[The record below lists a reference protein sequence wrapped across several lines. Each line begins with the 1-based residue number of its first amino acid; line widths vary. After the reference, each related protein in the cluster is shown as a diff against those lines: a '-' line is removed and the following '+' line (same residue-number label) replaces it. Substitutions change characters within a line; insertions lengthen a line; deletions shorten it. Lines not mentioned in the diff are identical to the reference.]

1 MTEEMRNKRDELAK
15 DYGTSR
21 FPVQNIETRKDFTQD
36 INFARRMIHTEAFQA
51 GFDACYTLM
60 EAENAELKS
69 RIEKLISALNFY
81 ADKNNWYDS
90 NAKYTEHKE
99 MPILYMVIA
108 SIDTE
113 GETWIGGRTARAA
126 LKADEEGA

>member
-60 EAENAELKS
+60 EAENAELKRNVELLREHKKQDGKKIDLLNS
-69 RIEKLISALNFY
+69 RIAYL
-81 ADKNNWYDS
+81 
-90 NAKYTEHKE
+90 T
-99 MPILYMVIA
+99 
-108 SIDTE
+108 
-113 GETWIGGRTARAA
+113 GENVHSVELWKQES
-126 LKADEEGA
+126 LKQDEDVCHE